1 MIKSPFNYNGTKQNS
16 LDFLFQYFDT
26 SKDKFI
32 DLFCGGGSVGIEA
45 LKHYKYVVMNDKMVP
60 LINFYN
66 ELKNT
71 PIDTILAKLEA
82 IKLDKEDKAG
92 YQNFRSLF
100 NQGGATDPYQ
110 FYMLC
115 CCCNSNMV
123 RFNQQ
128 KLFNQTWG
136 NRTFNDSLKSKLK
149 EYAKVIYNNP
159 NLTFLNLSFEA
170 VPLDQNSFIYL
181 DPPYIQTEAGYNC
194 LWSKELEEA
203 LYDYI
208 DKLNLS
214 GYHFAMSNTLY
225 HHGELNWAYDKFKKY
240 NIIKVPEF
248 HNKLR
253 KQDYDKKSE
262 EILITN
268 Y

>member
-1 MIKSPFNYNGTKQNS
+1 MLKSPFNYNGTKQNS
-16 LDFLFQYFDT
+16 LDFLFQHFDT
-26 SKDKFI
+26 SKSKFI

-45 LKHYKYVVMNDKMVP
+45 LSHYKKVVMNDKMTP
-60 LINFYN
+60 LINFYK
-66 ELKNT
+66 ELQNT
-71 PIDTILAKLEA
+71 PIEDILFKLEA
-82 IKLDKEDKAG
+82 IKLDKSDKEG
-92 YQNFRSLF
+92 YQLLRERF
-100 NQGGATDPYQ
+100 NQNGATDPYM

-123 RFNQQ
+123 RFNQK

-136 NRTFNDSLKSKLK
+136 NRTFNDSLKDKLL
-149 EYAKVIYNNP
+149 EYAKLIYNNS
-159 NLTFLNLSFEA
+159 NLIFFNLSFEE
-170 VPLDQNSFIYL
+170 VEIDNDSFIYL

-194 LWSKELEEA
+194 LWSKELESA

-208 DKLNLS
+208 DKLDAN
-214 GYHFAMSNTLY
+214 GYKFAMSNTLY
-225 HHGELNWAYDKFKKY
+225 HHGELNWAYERINKY

-248 HNKLR
+248 YNKLR

-262 EILITN
+262 EILIVN